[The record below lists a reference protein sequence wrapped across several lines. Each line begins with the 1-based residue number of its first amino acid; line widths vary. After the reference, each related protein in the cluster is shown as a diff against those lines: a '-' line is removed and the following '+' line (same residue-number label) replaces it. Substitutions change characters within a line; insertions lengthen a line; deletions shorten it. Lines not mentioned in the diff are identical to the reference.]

1 MTILAPVTHIVPL
14 TKVRRARLLPT
25 NGRVLVKAGQSVTA
39 SDIVAETRLHNKHIL
54 VDVQR
59 DLNLTSAA
67 ETREVIDRKLGERVQ
82 EGDVIAETGKLF
94 RRVVRAPVSGIIVMI
109 SNGQVL
115 LEADQ
120 PAFRLKAGM
129 DGEVIEVLPEQ
140 GVLVETNGALLQGVW
155 GNDKV
160 SQGLL
165 LNLTQ
170 SPGDELSPSKM
181 DVGMRGA
188 IGFSGWCG
196 RAEALEIAAQLPLRG
211 LILGSILPGL
221 IPLAEKMDLPIMVL
235 EGFGQIAINNIAY
248 DLLVTNVQR
257 NIALNTVPWNS
268 FTGSRPEA
276 IITLPA
282 PAESSPEI
290 DIFKPGQ
297 TIRVQTA
304 PYCGHTGILSE
315 ILPGLTM
322 LDNGL
327 RTHAGIVR
335 LADRKEI
342 TVPLANLDVLQ

>member
-1 MTILAPVTHIVPL
+1 MIILAPVTHIVPL

-39 SDIVAETRLHNKHIL
+39 SDVVAETRLQNKHTL

-59 DLNLTSAA
+59 DLNMTSAA

-82 EGDVIAETGKLF
+82 EGDVIAETGRLF
-94 RRVVRAPVSGIIVMI
+94 RRVVRAPVSGVIVMI
-109 SNGQVL
+109 SSGQVL
-115 LEADQ
+115 MEADQ
-120 PAFRLKAGM
+120 PPFRLKAGL
-129 DGEVIEVLPEQ
+129 DGEVTEVLPEQ
-140 GVLVETNGALLQGVW
+140 GVMVETNGALLQGVW
-155 GNDKV
+155 GNGKI

-170 SPGDELSPSKM
+170 SAGDELTPPKM
-181 DVGMRGA
+181 DVSMRGA
-188 IGFSGWCG
+188 IGFAGWCG
-196 RAEALEIAAQLPLRG
+196 RPEALEIAAQLPLRG

-235 EGFGQIAINNIAY
+235 EGFGQIAINHIAY
-248 DLLVTNVQR
+248 DLLITNVQR
-257 NIALNTVPWNS
+257 SIALNTAPWNR

-304 PYCGHTGILSE
+304 PYCGQTGILSN
-315 ILPGLTM
+315 ILPGLTT

-327 RTHAGIVR
+327 RTQAAIVR
-335 LADRKEI
+335 LRENNEI

>member
-1 MTILAPVTHIVPL
+1 MTMLAPVTHIVPL

-25 NGRVLVKAGQSVTA
+25 SGRVLVKAGQSVTA
-39 SDIVAETRLHNKHIL
+39 SDVVAETRLQNKHIL

-59 DLNLTSAA
+59 DLNMTSAA
-67 ETREVIDRKLGERVQ
+67 ETRDVIERKLGERVQ

-94 RRVVRAPVSGIIVMI
+94 RRVVRAPVSGLIVMI

-115 LEADQ
+115 LEVDQ
-120 PAFRLKAGM
+120 APFRLKAGM
-129 DGEVIEVLPEQ
+129 DGEVIEVIPEQ

-155 GNDKV
+155 GNNKV

-165 LNLTQ
+165 LNLTK
-170 SPGDELSPSKM
+170 SSSDELTPSKM

-196 RAEALEIAAQLPLRG
+196 RPEVLDIAAQLPLRG
-211 LILGSILPGL
+211 LILGSIMPDL
-221 IPLAEKMDLPIMVL
+221 IPMAEKMEFPIMVL

-248 DLLVTNVQR
+248 DLLTTNVQR
-257 NIALNTVPWNS
+257 NIALNTMQWNH

-282 PAESSPEI
+282 PAESSPEV
-290 DIFKPGQ
+290 DIYKNGQ
-297 TIRVQTA
+297 TVRVQTA
-304 PYCGHTGILSE
+304 PFCGHTGILSQV
-315 ILPGLTM
+315 LPGLTT

-327 RTHAGIVR
+327 RTQAGIVR
-335 LADRKEI
+335 LADNKEI

>member
-1 MTILAPVTHIVPL
+1 MTMLAPVTHIVPL

-39 SDIVAETRLHNKHIL
+39 SDVVAETRLHNKHVL

-94 RRVVRAPVSGIIVMI
+94 RRVVRAPVSGVIVMI

-120 PAFRLKAGM
+120 PPFRLKAGM

-140 GVLVETNGALLQGVW
+140 GVLVETNGALIQGVW
-155 GNDKV
+155 GNGKV

-165 LNLTQ
+165 LNLTKT
-170 SPGDELSPSKM
+170 PGDELTPSRM
-181 DVGMRGA
+181 DVSMRGGIA
-188 IGFSGWCG
+188 FSGWCG
-196 RAEALEIAAQLPLRG
+196 RPESLEIAAQLPLRG
-211 LILGSILPGL
+211 LILGSIMPGL
-221 IPLAEKMDLPIMVL
+221 IPIAKKMDLPILVL

-248 DLLVTNVQR
+248 DLLTTNVQR
-257 NIALNTVPWNS
+257 NIALNTAAWNS
-268 FTGSRPEA
+268 FTGARPEA
-276 IITLPA
+276 VITLPA
-282 PAESSPEI
+282 PAENSPEI
-290 DIFKPGQ
+290 DFYKAGQ
-297 TIRVQTA
+297 TIRVQST
-304 PYCGHTGILSE
+304 PYCGQTGILSQ
-315 ILPGLTM
+315 ILPGLTT

-327 RTHAGIVR
+327 RTQAAIVQ

>member
-1 MTILAPVTHIVPL
+1 
-14 TKVRRARLLPT
+14 
-25 NGRVLVKAGQSVTA
+25 
-39 SDIVAETRLHNKHIL
+39 
-54 VDVQR
+54 
-59 DLNLTSAA
+59 
-67 ETREVIDRKLGERVQ
+67 
-82 EGDVIAETGKLF
+82 
-94 RRVVRAPVSGIIVMI
+94 
-109 SNGQVL
+109 
-115 LEADQ
+115 
-120 PAFRLKAGM
+120 
-129 DGEVIEVLPEQ
+129 
-140 GVLVETNGALLQGVW
+140 
-155 GNDKV
+155 
-160 SQGLL
+160 
-165 LNLTQ
+165 
-170 SPGDELSPSKM
+170 
-181 DVGMRGA
+181 
-188 IGFSGWCG
+188 
-196 RAEALEIAAQLPLRG
+196 
-211 LILGSILPGL
+211 
-221 IPLAEKMDLPIMVL
+221 MDLPIMVL

>member
-1 MTILAPVTHIVPL
+1 MLAPVTHIVPL

-39 SDIVAETRLHNKHIL
+39 SDVVAETRSHNKHIL

-59 DLNLTSAA
+59 DLNMTSAA
-67 ETREVIDRKLGERVQ
+67 ETRDVIDRKLGERVQ

-94 RRVVRAPVSGIIVMI
+94 RRVVRAPVSGLIVMI

-120 PAFRLKAGM
+120 APFRLKAGL
-129 DGEVIEVLPEQ
+129 DGTVIEVLPEQ

-155 GNDKV
+155 GNGKV

-165 LNLTQ
+165 INLTR
-170 SPGDELSPSKM
+170 SSGDELTPSKM

-188 IGFSGWCG
+188 IGFGGWCG

-221 IPLAEKMDLPIMVL
+221 IPLAEKMEFPIMLL

-248 DLLVTNVQR
+248 DLLTTNVQR
-257 NIALNTVPWNS
+257 NIALSTMQWNR

-276 IITLPA
+276 VITLPA
-282 PAESSPEI
+282 PAENSPEI
-290 DIFKPGQ
+290 DIYKVGQ

-304 PYCGHTGILSE
+304 PYCGHTGILSQV
-315 ILPGLTM
+315 LPGLTT

-335 LADRKEI
+335 LADNKEI